1 MMPAQNSLRRVLT
14 LLALFGVSFA
24 AWAAG
29 ADLGQAEKQ
38 PTNWTAITMF
48 ISCPV
53 FWTRRRKPSGG
64 PGSRRCGFP
73 MTALSC

>member
-1 MMPAQNSLRRVLT
+1 MNRGTQFATT
-14 LLALFGVSFA
+14 LLAWLGAAGA

-48 ISCPV
+48 AIFV
-53 FWTRRRKPSGG
+53 VATLFITKWAAARTK
-64 PGSRRCGFP
+64 
-73 MTALSC
+73 

>member
-48 ISCPV
+48 AMFVV
-53 FWTRRRKPSGG
+53 FTLFITKWAAAKT
-64 PGSRRCGFP
+64 
-73 MTALSC
+73 